1 MKKIKNPEKYIER
14 LKRRIARH
22 NKHYEWLR
30 QKWLGLRGTMIVNWK
45 AYDQEFTVSDAYFD
59 AFPGDEVIIIGRVK
73 RVENEI
79 DLSCKNKSGTLTVK
93 IQQARKV
100 EGFLNKEVPDARR

>member
-1 MKKIKNPEKYIER
+1 MEKIKNPRRYIER
-14 LKRRIARH
+14 LKRKIAGH
-22 NKHYEWLR
+22 DEQYEWLR
-30 QKWLGLRGTMIVNWK
+30 QKWLGLTGAMIVNWK
-45 AYDQEFTVSDAYFD
+45 AYDREFTVSDCYFD
-59 AFPGDEVIIIGRVK
+59 VLPGDEVIIVGRVK

-100 EGFLNKEVPDARR
+100 EGFLNKEAP